1 MTFNSTTMTKQ
12 IFSLMIAATLVVSCG
27 QKDNNQ
33 TVDQL
38 IAAKNN
44 KELQARKA
52 TIQADLAKIEAA
64 LATLNVRKEEALV
77 SVATLK
83 DTVFNHYLDIQG
95 SVETKENILIQPE
108 MPGTLVALNVKA
120 GQRVSKGQLLARV
133 DDGGS
138 SQQVASLETQY
149 QLAKTTFER
158 QKNLWS
164 QKIGSEIQ
172 YLQAQ
177 TQMLSLQ
184 RSVAQA
190 KAMLSKTEI
199 RAPFSGTIDEVFVER
214 GQVVSA
220 GPQGLMRIVNL
231 NNMYVST
238 SIPESYIGKLK
249 VGTQVD
255 VFLTSLNKNYKGKV
269 RQIGNFINPN
279 NRSFGIEV
287 SIPNPENLL
296 RPNQVA
302 KLKVIDYTVKNAIV
316 VPSNVIQEDG
326 KGNQFVFVATNS
338 DGKTATAKKAMV
350 TIGKSSD
357 NVTEI
362 LSGLSANDIIVIE
375 GVNTISEEMKLN
387 FYYFNSRKNKLCHIK
402 IKNSAFQVG
411 QLTIVS
417 RCIS

>member
-1 MTFNSTTMTKQ
+1 MTLNRTPMTKQ
-12 IFSLMIAATLVVSCG
+12 IFTLLIAATLVVSCG

-52 TIQADLAKIEAA
+52 LIQADLAKIEAA

-95 SVETKENILIQPE
+95 SVNTKENILIQPE

-231 NNMYVST
+231 NNMFVST

-249 VGTQVD
+249 VGTRVD

-375 GVNTISEEMKLN
+375 GVNTISEGMKLN
-387 FYYFNSRKNKLCHIK
+387 F
-402 IKNSAFQVG
+402 
-411 QLTIVS
+411 
-417 RCIS
+417 

>member
-1 MTFNSTTMTKQ
+1 MTLNRTPMTKQ
-12 IFSLMIAATLVVSCG
+12 IFSLLIAATLVVSCG

-52 TIQADLAKIEAA
+52 LIQADLAKIEAA

-83 DTVFNHYLDIQG
+83 DTMFNHYLDIQG

-375 GVNTISEEMKLN
+375 GVNTISEGMKLN
-387 FYYFNSRKNKLCHIK
+387 F
-402 IKNSAFQVG
+402 
-411 QLTIVS
+411 
-417 RCIS
+417 

>member
-1 MTFNSTTMTKQ
+1 MTSNRTPMTKK
-12 IFSLMIAATLVVSCG
+12 ILPLLIAATLIVSCG
-27 QKDNNQ
+27 EKDNNQ

-52 TIQADLAKIEAA
+52 VIQADLAKIDAA
-64 LATLNVRKEEALV
+64 LATLNVKKEEALV
-77 SVATLK
+77 SVMTLK
-83 DTVFNHYLDIQG
+83 DTLFNHYLDIQG
-95 SVETKENILIQPE
+95 SVNTKENILIQPE
-108 MPGTLVALNVKA
+108 IPGTLVVLNAKA
-120 GQRVSKGQLLARV
+120 GQHVSKGQILARV

-158 QKNLWS
+158 QKNLWN

-190 KAMLSKTEI
+190 KAMLAKTVI

-220 GPQGLMRIVNL
+220 GAQGLMRIVNL

-238 SIPESYIGKLK
+238 SVPESYIGKLK

-302 KLKVIDYTVKNAIV
+302 KLKVIDYTAKNAIV
-316 VPSNVIQEDG
+316 VPTNVIQEDG
-326 KGNQFVFVATNS
+326 EGNKFVFVAINS
-338 DGKTATAKKAMV
+338 NGKTATAKKV
-350 TIGKSSD
+350 LVSLGKSSD

-362 LSGLSANDIIVIE
+362 LTGLSANDIIVTE
-375 GVNTISEEMKLN
+375 GVNTISEGMKLN
-387 FYYFNSRKNKLCHIK
+387 F
-402 IKNSAFQVG
+402 
-411 QLTIVS
+411 
-417 RCIS
+417 

>member
-1 MTFNSTTMTKQ
+1 MKFNNIPMTKKIVSLLIASA
-12 IFSLMIAATLVVSCG
+12 IFASCG
-27 QKDNNQ
+27 NKDNTQ

-52 TIQADLAKIEAA
+52 TIQADLAKIDAA

-95 SVETKENILIQPE
+95 SVNTKENILIQPE
-108 MPGTLVALNVKA
+108 MPGTLITLTVKA

-158 QKNLWS
+158 QKNLWN

-199 RAPFSGTIDEVFVER
+199 RAPFSGTIDEVFVEK

-220 GPQGLMRIVNL
+220 SPQGLMRIVNL

-238 SIPESYIGKLK
+238 SVPESYIGKLK

-326 KGNQFVFVATNS
+326 KGNQFVFVASNS
-338 DGKTATAKKAMV
+338 NGKTATAKKAIV
-350 TIGKSSD
+350 TTGKSSD

-375 GVNTISEEMKLN
+375 GVNTISEGMKLN
-387 FYYFNSRKNKLCHIK
+387 F
-402 IKNSAFQVG
+402 
-411 QLTIVS
+411 
-417 RCIS
+417 

>member
-1 MTFNSTTMTKQ
+1 MTLNRTPMTKQ
-12 IFSLMIAATLVVSCG
+12 IFALLIAATLVVSCG

-95 SVETKENILIQPE
+95 SVNTKENILIQPE

-375 GVNTISEEMKLN
+375 GVNTISEGMKLN
-387 FYYFNSRKNKLCHIK
+387 F
-402 IKNSAFQVG
+402 
-411 QLTIVS
+411 
-417 RCIS
+417 

>member
-1 MTFNSTTMTKQ
+1 MKFNITPMTKL
-12 IFSLMIAATLVVSCG
+12 IFPLLVATSLIVSCG
-27 QKDNNQ
+27 DKQNNQ

-52 TIQADLAKIEAA
+52 AIQADLAKIDAA

-95 SVETKENILIQPE
+95 SVNTKENILIQPE
-108 MPGTLVALNVKA
+108 MPGTLIALTVKA

-158 QKNLWS
+158 QKNLWN

-199 RAPFSGTIDEVFVER
+199 RAPFSGTIDEVFVEK

-220 GPQGLMRIVNL
+220 SPQGLMRIVNL

-238 SIPESYIGKLK
+238 SVPESYIGKLK

-326 KGNQFVFVATNS
+326 KGNQFVFVASNS
-338 DGKTATAKKAMV
+338 NGKTATAKKSMV
-350 TIGKSSD
+350 TTGKSSD

-375 GVNTISEEMKLN
+375 GVNTISEGMKLN
-387 FYYFNSRKNKLCHIK
+387 F
-402 IKNSAFQVG
+402 
-411 QLTIVS
+411 
-417 RCIS
+417 